1 VEAVALEAVALEDGE
16 GVADNKQTPYCRKHR
31 NMYIFYMQKIVKKT
45 LGIYAVNIH
54 IYIYDYC

>member
-31 NMYIFYMQKIVKKT
+31 NMYIFYMQKIVKKI

-54 IYIYDYC
+54 IYI